1 MRLYPAK
8 IAPIANEMVDALVGA
23 GDIECESKKE
33 VVADVEAVLN
43 QYVRDEQAVGE
54 RARDLLNARKLPG
67 SEFGRMKKAVAEEM
81 KIKLDDDAIDYL
93 LDQLLEMLMHSHNVD
108 EIYAEDVDM
117 RRKMRVP
124 LRKQVADEAKLE
136 QEVRSKLKHVEE
148 GGHLW
153 EVEYRRMMEDLKR
166 RRGL

>member
-8 IAPIANEMVDALVGA
+8 IGPIATEMVEALVSG

-67 SEFGRMKKAVAEEM
+67 SELGRMRKAIADEMNIKIEE
-81 KIKLDDDAIDYL
+81 DAVDYL

-108 EIYAEDVDM
+108 EIFAEDVDM

-124 LRKQVADEAKLE
+124 LRKQIADEAKLE
-136 QEVRSKLKHVEE
+136 QEVRAKLKHVEE